1 MSLSFT
7 GLGVAVGLPFLEAMR
22 PGPLVADSGD
32 RKGPPLRMAFLYVP
46 NGVHMPSW
54 TPRTLGAAFDLP
66 AILENRF
73 GQYYAPGGTKDLSSA
88 AVVKG
93 QTGHQRR
100 SASAAKPKPVAKKA
114 AAKKSPGKKK

>member
-1 MSLSFT
+1 VLSNPRKYQGF
-7 GLGVAVGLPFLEAMR
+7 VAQE
-22 PGPLVADSGD
+22 
-32 RKGPPLRMAFLYVP
+32 
-46 NGVHMPSW
+46 
-54 TPRTLGAAFDLP
+54 AFDLP

-100 SASAAKPKPVAKKA
+100 NTPGKPAASKTKAKPGRKK
-114 AAKKSPGKKK
+114 